1 MNAKTAIQ
9 ELQAYIRKLKKQ
21 PASVQIR
28 KAVERAKA
36 LIAYYKGI
44 ATKTIAQVFNLSERT
59 IKEWIKKFSSDGV
72 ESLYDEQRSGR
83 PRKLSADQE
92 TELKQMMV
100 DQNQRVWTAR
110 HVYQLILTTTGLC
123 FSVKYLPQLLR
134 RIGLSFHQTM
144 YDLVKRDSEKR
155 RQWIEEKLPEI
166 YRRQREEGWRV
177 FYQDEV
183 GFSREGTLAKSWG
196 IQGRKNKIPNYGR
209 GKKINLIGVFELG
222 TGNFY
227 GELEE
232 ESVNGMRFKEFILSL
247 KKRRE
252 GDKII
257 LICDNAKFH
266 KSQALQEW
274 YPLQESCLS
283 VEFLPTYSPDFNP
296 IERLWKWFKG
306 EFTHN
311 RCWKTNGLLLRDL
324 QTNIQNLNEGKYDL
338 TPIMKKE
345 NERFQQICDYYET
358 EDQQPFQMA
367 A

>member
-1 MNAKTAIQ
+1 MFSTRTRSVFPAKGPWPSRG
-9 ELQAYIRKLKKQ
+9 ESKEGKIRS
-21 PASVQIR
+21 P
-28 KAVERAKA
+28 
-36 LIAYYKGI
+36 
-44 ATKTIAQVFNLSERT
+44 
-59 IKEWIKKFSSDGV
+59 
-72 ESLYDEQRSGR
+72 
-83 PRKLSADQE
+83 
-92 TELKQMMV
+92 
-100 DQNQRVWTAR
+100 
-110 HVYQLILTTTGLC
+110 TTD
-123 FSVKYLPQLLR
+123 V
-134 RIGLSFHQTM
+134 
-144 YDLVKRDSEKR
+144 
-155 RQWIEEKLPEI
+155 
-166 YRRQREEGWRV
+166 
-177 FYQDEV
+177 
-183 GFSREGTLAKSWG
+183 A
-196 IQGRKNKIPNYGR
+196 
-209 GKKINLIGVFELG
+209 KKINLIGVFELG

>member
-1 MNAKTAIQ
+1 MNAKTAIK
-9 ELQAYIRKLKKQ
+9 ELQAYIRKLKKK

-28 KAVERAKA
+28 KAIERAKA
-36 LIAYYKGI
+36 LMAYYKGI
-44 ATKTIAQVFNLSERT
+44 ATTTIAQVFNLSERT
-59 IKEWIKKFSSDGV
+59 IKEWIKKFSRDGLA
-72 ESLYDEQRSGR
+72 SLYDEERSGR
-83 PRKLSADQE
+83 PRKLSTDQE
-92 TELKQMMV
+92 TELKQMIV

-110 HVYQLILTTTGLC
+110 HVYQLILTTTGVC

-134 RIGLSFHQTM
+134 QIGLSFHQTL

-155 RQWIEEKLPEI
+155 RQWVEEKLPEI
-166 YRRQREEGWRV
+166 YRRQLKEGWRV

-196 IQGRKNKIPNYGR
+196 IKGGKNKIPNYGR

-232 ESVNGMRFKEFILSL
+232 DSVNGGRFKEFIWSL
-247 KKRRE
+247 KKRMG

-266 KSQALQEW
+266 KSQELQEW
-274 YPLQESCLS
+274 YPLQESWLS
-283 VEFLPTYSPDFNP
+283 VEFLPAYSPDFNP

-324 QTNIQNLNEGKYDL
+324 QNIIQNLNEGKYDL

-345 NERFQQICDYYET
+345 NERFQHICDYYET
-358 EDQQPFQMA
+358 EFQQPFQTA